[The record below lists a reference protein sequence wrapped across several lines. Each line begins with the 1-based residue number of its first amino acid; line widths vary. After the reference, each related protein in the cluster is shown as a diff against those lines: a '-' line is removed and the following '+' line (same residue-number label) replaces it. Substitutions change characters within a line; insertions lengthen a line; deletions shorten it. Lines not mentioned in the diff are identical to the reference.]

1 MLFRLLRRFS
11 STAASKIA
19 VPVRSVLPNA
29 ASSAS
34 MTVWMFAASRRSSG
48 YSGAMASI
56 ATEVR
61 SWMKCSLVVPPP
73 PRWAPASRRRFLM
86 LRRMM
91 RRST

>member
-29 ASSAS
+29 VSSAS

-56 ATEVR
+56 ATEV
-61 SWMKCSLVVPPP
+61 SSCMKCSWCPPP